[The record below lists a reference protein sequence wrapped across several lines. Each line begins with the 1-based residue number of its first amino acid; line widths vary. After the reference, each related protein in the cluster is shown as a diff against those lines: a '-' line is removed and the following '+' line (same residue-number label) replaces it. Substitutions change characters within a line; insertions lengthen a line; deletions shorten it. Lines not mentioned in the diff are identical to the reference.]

1 MDPLNKDDV
10 IRINVGGKLY
20 MTTFHLI
27 CRYRNSY
34 LYKLIYEKLKE
45 RNDDNV
51 QNQEIFI
58 DRNGKR
64 FEYIL
69 DFLRDG
75 VLICEN
81 DINLLV
87 KILIEA
93 IYFKIVAL
101 IKILKKKIDLLY
113 SKLDSSVN
121 RKILK
126 SIFNVI
132 EKKKQI
138 LNEAGETGEAIF
150 DKSDTLTNNISE
162 CEKLRF
168 RKLKKKKKR
177 HIVALG
183 VTDEK
188 RRDNFKEE
196 NGVVGEYEE
205 DEDSEV
211 KNEEVNV
218 SNYVKRLQ
226 GEEEQAYTK
235 ECIEIEK
242 DISKRK
248 NDNTSKT
255 NAKNYISSRDCSTD
269 SGSSTHSKTG
279 ESDIQLTNEKIDFI
293 SENGNDSMCCNI
305 EHWGKENGVPPV
317 INIRKDSCNGDLF
330 TSAIAKDTINHNTT
344 TENVTADS
352 SRYYYKS
359 SCNYYNPVSSSYCSN
374 VRNNDKVA
382 LKTKPLFL
390 SPDRA
395 YSPNSG
401 VKSVSFSEMNHTL
414 SFSKDEDELQSEGYD
429 CKASGPTVAP
439 VGAHLLFPFRRNNNG
454 YLNNV
459 NGTNPPKNIIIYDD
473 VNDIEETT
481 PPPPPVV
488 SNINLGEQIFSTTVD
503 F

>member
-1 MDPLNKDDV
+1 MDPRNKDDV

-45 RNDDNV
+45 RNDDNL

-121 RKILK
+121 RKMLK

-138 LNEAGETGEAIF
+138 LSEAGETGEPIF
-150 DKSDTLTNNISE
+150 DKSDTLANRISE
-162 CEKLRF
+162 CEKLKF

-177 HIVALG
+177 HIYALRG
-183 VTDEK
+183 ANEK
-188 RRDNFKEE
+188 EEDSLKEE
-196 NGVVGEYEE
+196 NDVVGEYEN
-205 DEDSEV
+205 DGDSEV

-218 SNYVKRLQ
+218 SHYAKGLQ
-226 GEEEQAYTK
+226 DEEKEADTK
-235 ECIEIEK
+235 KYIEIEK
-242 DISKRK
+242 DIYKRK
-248 NDNTSKT
+248 NDKTSIT
-255 NAKNYISSRDCSTD
+255 DAKNYISSRDCSTD
-269 SGSSTHSKTG
+269 SGSSIQSKTR
-279 ESDIQLTNEKIDFI
+279 ENSIQLINEKIDFI
-293 SENGNDSMCCNI
+293 SECGSDSMSCNVGQ
-305 EHWGKENGVPPV
+305 WGKESSVSPV
-317 INIRKDSCNGDLF
+317 INIHKDSCNRELS
-330 TSAIAKDTINHNTT
+330 TSAIVNDTVAHNTT
-344 TENVTADS
+344 NEHVIADS
-352 SRYYYKS
+352 SKHYKS
-359 SCNYYNPVSSSYCSN
+359 SCNGYNAVSNNYCSN
-374 VRNNDKVA
+374 VSNHDNVA
-382 LKTKPLFL
+382 MKTKPLFL
-390 SPDRA
+390 SPNRT
-395 YSPNSG
+395 YFPNSG
-401 VKSVSFSEMNHTL
+401 VKSVSFSQMNHTL
-414 SFSKDEDELQSEGYD
+414 FFSKDEGELQSEDYGSKEY
-429 CKASGPTVAP
+429 GPRVAP
-439 VGAHLLFPFRRNNNG
+439 VGAHLVFPFRRNNNG
-454 YLNNV
+454 SINHAD
-459 NGTNPPKNIIIYDD
+459 GTNPPKNIIIYDD